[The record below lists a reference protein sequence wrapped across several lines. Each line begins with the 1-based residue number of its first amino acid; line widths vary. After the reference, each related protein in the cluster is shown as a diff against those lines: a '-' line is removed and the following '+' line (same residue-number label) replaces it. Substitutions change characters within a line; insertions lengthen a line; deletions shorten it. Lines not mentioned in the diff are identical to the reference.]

1 MWFAHASSRTAAAD
15 AEVVR
20 AAPVRAGL
28 QSVGS
33 ARALGMRSSDSRVG
47 AKEPGDGPSDTR
59 LQILRRERTGTRLDW
74 LEATRDVTSQ
84 HLAPEQRPSPFIAH
98 HGVSAA
104 DSDRRYTI
112 ATYSNDG
119 RFLARVHSVDSP
131 GVESVAVVTV
141 LSTSTGALL
150 MSIAAQSPADTV
162 QGVAFSPGGT
172 YLVVCSK
179 FRTVAAGSPSS
190 VWTVRSGSDADEGG
204 GEERQI
210 SLGQDGV
217 MNNNLALWRV
227 DTATLESA
235 LCTHQHWDPDRW
247 PYVEWRAADSVGAVA
262 IPGALKVLAPVAANT
277 STAPV
282 LRVATRLAL
291 ESREPSTFAMA
302 PVKRK
307 AGAVAS
313 LEQILQA
320 GNAATGTAQS
330 ESTPQQ
336 MAALRLA
343 VFVQDPKGDHRV
355 DILEYDFAGSAAGSL
370 AEEECWTTISTLKLS
385 GAEDVSL
392 KWSVDGSA
400 LLVLSTTHIDDTNTH
415 YYGTSSLHLM
425 YRCVE

>member
-1 MWFAHASSRTAAAD
+1 
-15 AEVVR
+15 
-20 AAPVRAGL
+20 
-28 QSVGS
+28 
-33 ARALGMRSSDSRVG
+33 
-47 AKEPGDGPSDTR
+47 
-59 LQILRRERTGTRLDW
+59 
-74 LEATRDVTSQ
+74 
-84 HLAPEQRPSPFIAH
+84 
-98 HGVSAA
+98 
-104 DSDRRYTI
+104 
-112 ATYSNDG
+112 
-119 RFLARVHSVDSP
+119 
-131 GVESVAVVTV
+131 
-141 LSTSTGALL
+141 
-150 MSIAAQSPADTV
+150 
-162 QGVAFSPGGT
+162 
-172 YLVVCSK
+172 
-179 FRTVAAGSPSS
+179 
-190 VWTVRSGSDADEGG
+190 
-204 GEERQI
+204 
-210 SLGQDGV
+210 
-217 MNNNLALWRV
+217 
-227 DTATLESA
+227 
-235 LCTHQHWDPDRW
+235 
-247 PYVEWRAADSVGAVA
+247 
-262 IPGALKVLAPVAANT
+262 
-277 STAPV
+277 
-282 LRVATRLAL
+282 
-291 ESREPSTFAMA
+291 MA